1 MVNFKER
8 TAPTT
13 SVKYSK
19 NIIPK
24 VIISDIALQKMFVY
38 TSEVADEVGWLGT
51 VEQLPDNT
59 YMISDT
65 YLFEQQVHGATT
77 EISPEG
83 LMEFGMKLLEQPDGA
98 DIWNKMQ
105 MWGHSHVNMPIS
117 PSGQDDKQM
126 QEFSGNGYP
135 FFIRLICNKKGDM
148 KLDFYDYENGF
159 EFHDI
164 PWVREVK
171 ENPIQ
176 KRIDELLA
184 EIDALEASQ
193 EQEEKATV
201 DAISEPIKA
210 EIKEKVKKFVYNY
223 GRTAV
228 GGVTYGYG
236 GKQTQTSHQQT
247 WNTWNKGKVY
257 DSDFAREDAI
267 DGVNQ
272 TVYSFYSQKELM
284 LMAQTMST
292 IDDLKEEMV
301 ELGMNTELSIND
313 VNKVWNVVLYY
324 YDQVFGGRY

>member
-1 MVNFKER
+1 MNFKER
-8 TAPTT
+8 KMPTT
-13 SVKYSK
+13 SVKYTK
-19 NIIPK
+19 DIIPK
-24 VIISDIALQKMFVY
+24 VIISDTALQKMFVY

-59 YMISDT
+59 FLISDT

-83 LMEFGMKLLEQPDGA
+83 LMDFGMKLLEQPNGA
-98 DIWNKMQ
+98 EIWNKMQ
-105 MWGHSHVNMPIS
+105 MWGHSHVNMPIT

-126 QEFSGNGYP
+126 KEFSGNGYP

-148 KLDFYDYENGF
+148 KLDFYDYEKGF

-164 PWVREVK
+164 PWIREVK

-193 EQEEKATV
+193 EQEEKATI

-223 GRTAV
+223 GRTATNI
-228 GGVTYGYG
+228 TYGRG
-236 GKQTQTSHQQT
+236 TVQTPAQQSWQNWQQQGT
-247 WNTWNKGKVY
+247 IS
-257 DSDFAREDAI
+257 DSFFAKEDAI
-267 DGVNQ
+267 DGVNN
-272 TVYSFYSQKELM
+272 TVYSFYSQKELIS
-284 LMAQTMST
+284 MAQTMAS
-292 IDDLKEEMV
+292 IDDLKEEAI
-301 ELGMNTELSIND
+301 EFGLNYQLSLND
-313 VNKVWNVVLYY
+313 IDKVWKVVLYY
-324 YDQVFGGRY
+324 YDQVYGGQY